1 MITNR
6 KALKNLA
13 LEIANEYDLGSEKTR
28 VSKDFL
34 DQIDQITYIVTR
46 QLVRGNSGKALTLT
60 STNWGDKLI
69 RDAARVCDSEK

>member
-13 LEIANEYDLGSEKTR
+13 LEIANEYDLESEKTR
-28 VSKDFL
+28 VSKEFL

-60 STNWGDKLI
+60 STNWG
-69 RDAARVCDSEK
+69 R